1 MGAPMELEVTT
12 KVKVDRLRLDR
23 MNPRLI
29 GEAEEASDE
38 AIVARLYRGA
48 ELGELLQ
55 SMSANGYLDIE
66 PLIVI
71 DDSES
76 SSLIVL
82 EGNRRLAALRLLR
95 EPDLIARISSSER
108 LRIKA
113 PPVDA
118 SLRAT
123 FSRVS
128 VYPVSSRERARSFI
142 GFKHINGPAK
152 WDAYAK
158 GKFAADWYKS
168 SPRDGNSLEQIAGSI
183 GDRHDTIKRMVFA
196 IYVLEQAQRA
206 DLFDLQDR
214 NTKKF
219 NFSHL
224 YTALSRRQYMDYLE
238 LGRTWASYDPK
249 PDPVPSERL
258 GELRKL
264 LVWIYGSKSND
275 EFPVVQSQNPDIKR
289 LGEVLAHT
297 EARHLL
303 ETTRD
308 LDEAH
313 ESTEAVDKKFTAS
326 LFRARD
332 AIRDASGSLRAYDG
346 RDKSLLDVAEDVK
359 EQSDSVY
366 TSMERKYRRS
376 MTTE

>member
-1 MGAPMELEVTT
+1 MELEVTT

-23 MNPRLI
+23 MNPRLV
-29 GEAEEASDE
+29 GEAKEASDE
-38 AIVARLYRGA
+38 AIIARLYRGA

-55 SMSANGYLDIE
+55 SVSANGYLDIE

-82 EGNRRLAALRLLR
+82 EGNRRLATLRLLR

-108 LRIKA
+108 LRVKV
-113 PPVDA
+113 PQVDT

-128 VYPVSSRERARSFI
+128 VYPVASRERARSFI

-158 GKFAADWYKS
+158 GKYAADWYKS
-168 SPRDGNSLEQIAGSI
+168 SRREGTSLEQIAGSI

-214 NTKKF
+214 NTRNSTF
-219 NFSHL
+219 HISTPHCHAVNTWTISNSEEPGL
-224 YTALSRRQYMDYLE
+224 
-238 LGRTWASYDPK
+238 RTIQDPT
-249 PDPVPSERL
+249 
-258 GELRKL
+258 
-264 LVWIYGSKSND
+264 
-275 EFPVVQSQNPDIKR
+275 Q
-289 LGEVLAHT
+289 
-297 EARHLL
+297 
-303 ETTRD
+303 
-308 LDEAH
+308 
-313 ESTEAVDKKFTAS
+313 
-326 LFRARD
+326 
-332 AIRDASGSLRAYDG
+332 
-346 RDKSLLDVAEDVK
+346 SLLNVSASSESCWYGFTDR
-359 EQSDSVY
+359 SRM
-366 TSMERKYRRS
+366 TSFPSCNLK
-376 MTTE
+376 T